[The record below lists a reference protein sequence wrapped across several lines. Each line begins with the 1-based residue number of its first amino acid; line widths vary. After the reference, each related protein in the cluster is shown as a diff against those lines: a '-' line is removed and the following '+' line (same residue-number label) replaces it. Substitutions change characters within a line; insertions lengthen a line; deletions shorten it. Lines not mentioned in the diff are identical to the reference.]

1 MCLRYTEYP
10 REEYSSV
17 VVTTSCRRRRLLWMI
32 GDYIRGG
39 GGQLVGLLRFLLLYY
54 SSLNIFF
61 LLITVYI
68 FTTNEY
74 GSNNS
79 TASQSSSV
87 LDWPHPHILWWPPW
101 IGDWWPDSDVVN
113 LPPYT
118 EFRPFIVLTVPYVRY
133 EDGQAAHS
141 ISSHRSHRESWWWC
155 CCGSWS
161 ASFRIRFGLLPEQLS
176 GFRFIDRC
184 SHCTSCKWC
193 GSVKEVI
200 RVMIRC
206 RFGVK
211 GGQDECRTTSAH
223 IHLSPSVYTVFLWFS
238 LHDLRLHGLLS
249 GVINSLHC
257 NWMVIVIDLWWME
270 LLLSETVLSGGEVYR
285 FLAFYRATKALHVH
299 LLPLST
305 DNDLV
310 YLTDTRSRL

>member
-1 MCLRYTEYP
+1 MYTVYRVPARRVFKCSRHHKLSSSPLVVNDWRLHTRGWGTTCRLAAFPPTLLFFFSEYFLP
-10 REEYSSV
+10 SYHQFIYSQQTNMGV
-17 VVTTSCRRRRLLWMI
+17 IIAQLLS
-32 GDYIRGG
+32 
-39 GGQLVGLLRFLLLYY
+39 LLL
-54 SSLNIFF
+54 SWTD
-61 LLITVYI
+61 LI
-68 FTTNEY
+68 
-74 GSNNS
+74 
-79 TASQSSSV
+79 
-87 LDWPHPHILWWPPW
+87 HISYDDHHW
-101 IGDWWPDSDVVN
+101 IGNRWPDSDVVN

-161 ASFRIRFGLLPEQLS
+161 AFFRIRFGLLPEQLS

-223 IHLSPSVYTVFLWFS
+223 INLSPSVYTVFLWFS

-285 FLAFYRATKALHVH
+285 VFGVLQ
-299 LLPLST
+299 S
-305 DNDLV
+305 N
-310 YLTDTRSRL
+310 

>member
-1 MCLRYTEYP
+1 MPWWHFSILLWLTLIQCRDGAAQLCVYGTEYP
-10 REEYSSV
+10 REECSRHHKLSSSLVVNDWRLHTRGWGTTCRLAAFPPTLLFFFSEYFLPSYHQFIYSQQTNMGV
-17 VVTTSCRRRRLLWMI
+17 IIAQLLT
-32 GDYIRGG
+32 
-39 GGQLVGLLRFLLLYY
+39 LLL
-54 SSLNIFF
+54 SWTD
-61 LLITVYI
+61 LI
-68 FTTNEY
+68 
-74 GSNNS
+74 
-79 TASQSSSV
+79 
-87 LDWPHPHILWWPPW
+87 HISYDDHHW
-101 IGDWWPDSDVVN
+101 IGNRWPDSDVVN

-223 IHLSPSVYTVFLWFS
+223 IHLSPSVYTVFSLILVTWFKITWAAIWR
-238 LHDLRLHGLLS
+238 D
-249 GVINSLHC
+249 
-257 NWMVIVIDLWWME
+257 
-270 LLLSETVLSGGEVYR
+270 
-285 FLAFYRATKALHVH
+285 K
-299 LLPLST
+299 
-305 DNDLV
+305 
-310 YLTDTRSRL
+310 